1 MTEEGGIGEVVL
13 DSEVSAPSGTASAND
28 VVRLDQIH
36 RIYHT
41 GEITVHALR
50 GVSLSVRSGEMLAV
64 MGPSGS
70 GKSTL
75 MNIIGCLDRPTRG
88 SYFLG
93 GTDVSTLTKD
103 QLADIRN
110 QRIGFVFQSLNL
122 VARTSAI
129 ENVGLPLVYAG
140 VSPSEQIRRARE
152 ALAAVNLS
160 DREKNMPSQL
170 SGGQQQRVAIARAL
184 VGNPT
189 IIIAD
194 EPTGSL
200 DTRSS
205 FEVMEILQRLNRERN
220 LTILLVT
227 HEADIA
233 RHAQRLITIRDGRVQ
248 HDLPV
253 ENPLDAAQG
262 LRELPQ
268 EEEDPIDEVLD
279 NTKGRSA
286 SADSQ

>member
-1 MTEEGGIGEVVL
+1 MTEEGGIGQVVL
-13 DSEVSAPSGTASAND
+13 DSDASVSNGAASAND

-50 GVSLSVRSGEMLAV
+50 GVSLSVRAGEMLAV

-88 SYFLG
+88 NYFLG
-93 GTDVSTLTKD
+93 GMDVSTLSKD

-129 ENVGLPLVYAG
+129 ENVALPLVYAG
-140 VSPSEQIRRARE
+140 VSPAEQIRRARE

-205 FEVMEILQRLNRERN
+205 FEVMDILQRLNRERN

-253 ENPLDAAQG
+253 EHPLDAAQG
-262 LRELPQ
+262 LRELPE

-279 NTKGRSA
+279 NTKGRPA

>member
-1 MTEEGGIGEVVL
+1 MVL
-13 DSEVSAPSGTASAND
+13 DSDVPASSGTAPAND

-36 RIYHT
+36 RIYQT

-50 GVSLSVRSGEMLAV
+50 GVSLSVRAGEMLAV

-129 ENVGLPLVYAG
+129 ENVALPLVYAG
-140 VSPSEQIRRARE
+140 ATPAEQVRRARE

-205 FEVMEILQRLNRERN
+205 LEVMEILQRLNRERN

-253 ENPLDAAQG
+253 EHQLDAAQG
-262 LRELPQ
+262 LRDLPV
-268 EEEDPIDEVLD
+268 EEDIIDEVLD
-279 NTKGRSA
+279 NTKGRPA
-286 SADSQ
+286 RANSQ

>member
-1 MTEEGGIGEVVL
+1 MVHPAIAPDEVL
-13 DSEVSAPSGTASAND
+13 
-28 VVRLDQIH
+28 RLEQVH

-50 GVSLSVRSGEMLAV
+50 GVSLSARAGEMVAV

-88 SYFLG
+88 KYYLG
-93 GTDVSTLTKD
+93 GTDVSTLSRD

-110 QRIGFVFQSLNL
+110 QKIGFVFQSLNL
-122 VARTSAI
+122 VPRTSAI
-129 ENVGLPLVYAG
+129 ENVALPLVYAG
-140 VSPSEQIRRARE
+140 VSPAEQIRRARE
-152 ALAAVNLS
+152 ALSAVNLS
-160 DREKNMPSQL
+160 DREKNLPSQL

-200 DTRSS
+200 DTHSS
-205 FEVMEILQRLNRERN
+205 LEVMEILQRLNRERN
-220 LTILLVT
+220 LTLLLVT
-227 HEADIA
+227 HEADIG
-233 RHAQRLITIRDGRVQ
+233 RHARRLITIRDGRVQ

-253 ENPLDAAQG
+253 EQPLDAAKG
-262 LRELPQ
+262 LTELP
-268 EEEDPIDEVLD
+268 EEEDPIDEILD
-279 NTKGRSA
+279 NTQSRAA
-286 SADSQ
+286 SADQE

>member
-1 MTEEGGIGEVVL
+1 
-13 DSEVSAPSGTASAND
+13 
-28 VVRLDQIH
+28 
-36 RIYHT
+36 
-41 GEITVHALR
+41 
-50 GVSLSVRSGEMLAV
+50 
-64 MGPSGS
+64 
-70 GKSTL
+70 
-75 MNIIGCLDRPTRG
+75 
-88 SYFLG
+88 
-93 GTDVSTLTKD
+93 
-103 QLADIRN
+103 
-110 QRIGFVFQSLNL
+110 VFQSLNL

-140 VSPSEQIRRARE
+140 ATPAEQVRRARE

-205 FEVMEILQRLNRERN
+205 LEVMDILQRLNRERN

-253 ENPLDAAQG
+253 EHPLDAAKG
-262 LRELPQ
+262 LRDLPE

-279 NTKGRSA
+279 NTKGRPA
-286 SADSQ
+286 RADSQ